1 VHVDP
6 DSQTLHPLNDAP
18 PHCPYLAT
26 GVQDGVVG
34 VDGAA
39 LVTSVVATGAAL
51 EAGTALDGAG
61 AGALPVPSQT
71 AGPGI

>member
-26 GVQDGVVG
+26 GVQDG
-34 VDGAA
+34 
-39 LVTSVVATGAAL
+39 VVATGAAL